1 MLGEMFKVWKCNV
14 CLKHKH
20 MHCCSKFLRSV
31 FFFLSVIQLV
41 KNDSEDIYNVCL
53 ELSIHQRILGKNTMF
68 FNKNINWHCL
78 RRILIIIRN
87 IC

>member
-1 MLGEMFKVWKCNV
+1 MCASSISICKGFGVSLIF
-14 CLKHKH
+14 
-20 MHCCSKFLRSV
+20 S
-31 FFFLSVIQLV
+31 SVIQLV
-41 KNDSEDIYNVCL
+41 KNDSEVIYNVCL

-78 RRILIIIRN
+78 RRILIIIIN

>member
-1 MLGEMFKVWKCNV
+1 MPQAYALLFKVFGV
-14 CLKHKH
+14 
-20 MHCCSKFLRSV
+20 S

-41 KNDSEDIYNVCL
+41 KNDSEDMYNVCL
-53 ELSIHQRILGKNTMF
+53 ELSIHERILGKNTMF